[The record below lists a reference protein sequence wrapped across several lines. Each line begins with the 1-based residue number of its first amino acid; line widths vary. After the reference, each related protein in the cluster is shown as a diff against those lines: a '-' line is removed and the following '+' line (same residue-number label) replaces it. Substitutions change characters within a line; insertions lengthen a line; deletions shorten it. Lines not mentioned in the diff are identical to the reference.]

1 MEMKRGNLY
10 LWHGW
15 YSWEYRRLVLSFVLV
30 SSPSYLC
37 HWKYYIICYRSLLTC
52 YVFLQFFPHL
62 GFKNFKFFHCPSFSR
77 WIGTVIGCWPE
88 ISVNICMILLPTV
101 SVNKKER
108 RSMEFRETTCNPWKC
123 KKTQDYFTRVNILA
137 NEDLVKENQEQSWMS
152 QVTN

>member
-1 MEMKRGNLY
+1 
-10 LWHGW
+10 
-15 YSWEYRRLVLSFVLV
+15 
-30 SSPSYLC
+30 
-37 HWKYYIICYRSLLTC
+37 LLTC